1 MQLQSL
7 GTLMAVPTLGM
18 ALYIC
23 WKTRFNREHFYP
35 NLAVTFWLSANIT
48 WMMGEFFDYPFTIP
62 ALTLFAIGLVAIGM
76 YFMRYR
82 NEKNNV

>member
-1 MQLQSL
+1 MQLQGF
-7 GTLMAVPTLGM
+7 GTLMAIPTLGM

-23 WKTRFNREHFYP
+23 WKTRLHHKHFYP

-48 WMMGEFFDYPFTIP
+48 WMMGEFYDYPFTIP
-62 ALTLFAIGLVAIGM
+62 ALALFACGLVAIGV

-82 NEKNNV
+82 KTKE